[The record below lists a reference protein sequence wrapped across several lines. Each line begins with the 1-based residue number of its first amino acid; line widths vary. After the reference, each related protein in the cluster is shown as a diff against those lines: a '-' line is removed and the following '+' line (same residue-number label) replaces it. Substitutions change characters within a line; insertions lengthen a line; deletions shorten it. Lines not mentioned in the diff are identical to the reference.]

1 MPQRYY
7 YYNSI
12 AFRYNKILID
22 QAVDNFYTIN
32 VAGRGLLAPE
42 VETIS
47 VPARNGDI
55 VTSQKYPPRN
65 IKVTYLIKGTS
76 SSSLRRSLDQ
86 LNVILKTKNDVP
98 FEFSDEAGYRTGRLF
113 EMEEPPEN
121 AWQGTGTI
129 TIHCQDPFRRMPV
142 QTQKGLDFSILPQEA
157 LALEF
162 LQLDLLVS
170 DPKKVQIKNLTSGKT
185 MVFHDFPTGGKLQV
199 TPKTI
204 TLNGGSAIK
213 YLDHSVST
221 WKDFTLNSRDR
232 LIITGAKE
240 PATLLYRRLL

>member
-76 SSSLRRSLDQ
+76 SSSLRRS
-86 LNVILKTKNDVP
+86 
-98 FEFSDEAGYRTGRLF
+98 R
-113 EMEEPPEN
+113 
-121 AWQGTGTI
+121 
-129 TIHCQDPFRRMPV
+129 
-142 QTQKGLDFSILPQEA
+142 
-157 LALEF
+157 
-162 LQLDLLVS
+162 
-170 DPKKVQIKNLTSGKT
+170 
-185 MVFHDFPTGGKLQV
+185 
-199 TPKTI
+199 
-204 TLNGGSAIK
+204 SA
-213 YLDHSVST
+213 
-221 WKDFTLNSRDR
+221 
-232 LIITGAKE
+232 
-240 PATLLYRRLL
+240 